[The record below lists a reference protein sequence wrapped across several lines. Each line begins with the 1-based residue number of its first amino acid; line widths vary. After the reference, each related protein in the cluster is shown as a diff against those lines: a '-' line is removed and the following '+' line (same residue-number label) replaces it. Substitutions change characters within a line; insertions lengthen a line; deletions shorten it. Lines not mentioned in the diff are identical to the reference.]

1 MGRSST
7 WSARS
12 TSCRMMVNGQNV
24 LEAANFVKC
33 CQMTVTKYWTMW
45 LTTGKLSKEKDKPG
59 PKPALGVGALLYLFY
74 LVSGN
79 RVYTIAQ
86 YRERLR
92 EDLGHVVSDWVVM
105 RALQKLGLHRKKPS
119 VKKVEALAPHSQ
131 LLRQRYFD
139 VVFAFRLL
147 IGPSS
152 IHRYIHIDETYVN
165 FDNTRA
171 RKARAPNG
179 TAATV
184 VDFDS
189 RGPKYGQMAALCT
202 AGFFAQFVYPCV
214 ERSTTRDLF
223 EWWLCFILMPV
234 LAQAGGGFIVVL
246 DRAAYHD
253 MARIENFLSLIGCG
267 VLVLAPYQS
276 QDNGIEYIHHIQ
288 HHILRRD
295 VDFSRAAPM
304 TAMHLAGELINEN
317 PQHCA
322 NIMRHV
328 ILG

>member
-1 MGRSST
+1 
-7 WSARS
+7 
-12 TSCRMMVNGQNV
+12 MMVNGQNV

-234 LAQAGGGFIVVL
+234 LAQAGGGVRMSAHPRGACCGAHMRIAAHPQASSL
-246 DRAAYHD
+246 CWTGQHITTWRASRTSFHSSGAECWCLPHTNPRTMESSTSTIYNTTSFG
-253 MARIENFLSLIGCG
+253 ATWTSR
-267 VLVLAPYQS
+267 A
-276 QDNGIEYIHHIQ
+276 
-288 HHILRRD
+288 LRR
-295 VDFSRAAPM
+295 
-304 TAMHLAGELINEN
+304 
-317 PQHCA
+317 
-322 NIMRHV
+322 
-328 ILG
+328 